1 MSSLES
7 LQIFQVL
14 DEQIVVGFTGKVN
27 ILSKTNRQ
35 YLGHLLLKN
44 GEVIQAYYRS
54 VSGLKAFYNIVISDY
69 ELEPI
74 VFVVEPETVEEKQRG
89 IHFPYTVLKART
101 QDVLSKYHSTIKLRP
116 SGNLKLLVKADF
128 LADKAE
134 VTPEEFE
141 VMSTL
146 SDWNLVK
153 DIYQNCNLVDY
164 EITLALVGLRKKG
177 ALKVISST

>member
-14 DEQIVVGFTGKVN
+14 DEQTLVGFTGKVN
-27 ILSKTNRQ
+27 VLSKLNRQ

-44 GEVIQAYYRS
+44 GDVVQAFYKT
-54 VSGLKAFYNIVISDY
+54 VTGIKAFFNIVVADY

-74 VFVVEPETVEEKQRG
+74 SYVVEPETVEENQRG
-89 IHFPYTVLKART
+89 IHFPYSVLKNRT
-101 QDVLSKYHSTIKLRP
+101 QEVIEKYLATVKLRP
-116 SGNLKLLVKADF
+116 DSNLKLLVKADF
-128 LADKAE
+128 LSQSGE

-141 VMSTL
+141 VLSTL
-146 SDWNLVK
+146 SDWNLVR

-164 EITLALVGLRKKG
+164 EVTLALVGLRKKG
-177 ALKVISST
+177 ALKVIATT